1 MTREEKLRFLFDHCK
16 VDNCPE
22 CVLRDGSWEHILCS
36 ESNCLAFHYASDA
49 EIDLAVELIKNGGK
63 SMTIEEKKKA
73 IREWCDRKNPHGC
86 SVEPK
91 CPLYGFPEPWCDYGA
106 SDETVERNYA
116 ILFGEHEE
124 TIESDPVNH
133 ADHYNAGDI
142 ECIDAIEASM
152 SPIEY
157 AGFLK
162 GQVIKYLWRYRH
174 KGKAVQDLKKAE
186 YYHARLIA
194 VVEKEEVKA

>member
-1 MTREEKLRFLFDHCK
+1 
-16 VDNCPE
+16 
-22 CVLRDGSWEHILCS
+22 
-36 ESNCLAFHYASDA
+36 
-49 EIDLAVELIKNGGK
+49 
-63 SMTIEEKKKA
+63 MTIEEKRAA
-73 IREWCDRKNPHGC
+73 IVKFCETVGDEECHGK
-86 SVEPK
+86 K
-91 CPLYGFPEPWCDYGA
+91 CPLY
-106 SDETVERNYA
+106 DEDRTCYTHPLDIEHNYD
-116 ILFGEHEE
+116 ILFGNQEE
-124 TIESDPVNH
+124 TTESDPVNH

-186 YYHARLIA
+186 YYHARLIK